1 MDDGRL
7 EHTLYEERLRDL
19 DLFELY
25 QIRVGEGIIAVFNSL
40 MGGCRE
46 EGVRLFSQIRSNR
59 MRGNRDKLQH
69 RKC

>member
-7 EHTLYEERLRDL
+7 EHTLYEERLRKL

-25 QIRVGEGIIAVFNSL
+25 QIRVGEGIIVFNNL

-46 EGVRLFSQIRSNR
+46 EGVRLFSQVRSNT
-59 MRGNRDKLQH
+59 MRSNRDKLQH